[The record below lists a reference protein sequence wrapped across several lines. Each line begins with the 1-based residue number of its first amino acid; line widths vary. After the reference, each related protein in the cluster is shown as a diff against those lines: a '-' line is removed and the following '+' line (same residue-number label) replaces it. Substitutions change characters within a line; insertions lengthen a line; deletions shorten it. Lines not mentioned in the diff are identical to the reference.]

1 MSSALHLTTG
11 QRALL
16 EAELRLRQ
24 QALDSELE
32 SRHEGRGRVE
42 HAEEVLAQDGDD
54 APQRDADRDI
64 DLARSDRAMVEL
76 GRVSLA
82 LRRVHE
88 PDYGQCQGCG
98 EPIAFDRLKLE
109 PWAERC
115 VPCETA
121 HEGPSPA
128 RHRL

>member
-24 QALDSELE
+24 QSLDSELE
-32 SRHEGRGRVE
+32 IRLEGRGRVE
-42 HAEEVLAQDGDD
+42 HAEEVLTQDGDD

-76 GRVSLA
+76 GRVSRA
-82 LRRVHE
+82 LRHVHD
-88 PDYGQCQGCG
+88 PDYGLCQACG

-115 VPCETA
+115 VPCETT
-121 HEGPSPA
+121 HEGPLPA